1 MHLTLN
7 VKGNSPPSLAALNP
21 CSQSETQQPLPWA
34 GEAKTAA
41 QAVASGTTNA
51 VFVLLPRELLERVQL
66 ITPAFME
73 ARGLQGLM
81 LDIDNTLV
89 PHGELGDVLAL
100 RDWLE
105 PLRVAGIE
113 LRLVSNALPRRITYF
128 SIALEIAAVGSGRT
142 AGKPFPRAFRSAIRE
157 MQLEPHRVAMIGDQV
172 FSDVLGANLAGA
184 YPILVRPLSDNSLPH
199 TRVARALERLVLHRA
214 GFDW

>member
-1 MHLTLN
+1 MR
-7 VKGNSPPSLAALNP
+7 
-21 CSQSETQQPLPWA
+21 
-34 GEAKTAA
+34 
-41 QAVASGTTNA
+41 
-51 VFVLLPRELLERVQL
+51 VLLPKELLERVQL
-66 ITPAFME
+66 ITPEFML
-73 ARGLQGLM
+73 ARGLLGLM

-89 PHGELGDVLAL
+89 PHGELGDVPAL

-105 PLRVAGIE
+105 PLRIAGIG

-128 SIALEIAAVGSGRT
+128 SQALEVAAVGSGRT
-142 AGKPFPRAFRSAIRE
+142 AGKPFPGAFRSAIAE
-157 MQLEPHRVAMIGDQV
+157 MHLEPHRVAMIGDQV

-199 TRVARALERLVLHRA
+199 TRVARAVERLVLHRA

>member
-1 MHLTLN
+1 MR
-7 VKGNSPPSLAALNP
+7 
-21 CSQSETQQPLPWA
+21 
-34 GEAKTAA
+34 
-41 QAVASGTTNA
+41 
-51 VFVLLPRELLERVQL
+51 VLLPKELLERVQL
-66 ITPAFME
+66 ITPAFML
-73 ARGLQGLM
+73 ARGLRGLM

-89 PHGELGDVLAL
+89 PHGELGDVSAL
-100 RDWLE
+100 CAWLE
-105 PLRVAGIE
+105 PLRAAGIG

-128 SIALEIAAVGSGRT
+128 SQALEIAAVGSGHT

-157 MQLEPHRVAMIGDQV
+157 MRLEPGRVAMIGDQV

>member
-1 MHLTLN
+1 M
-7 VKGNSPPSLAALNP
+7 
-21 CSQSETQQPLPWA
+21 
-34 GEAKTAA
+34 
-41 QAVASGTTNA
+41 
-51 VFVLLPRELLERVQL
+51 R
-66 ITPAFME
+66 
-73 ARGLQGLM
+73 GLM

-89 PHGELGDVLAL
+89 PHGELGDVPAL

-105 PLRVAGIE
+105 PLRMSGIQ

-128 SIALEIAAVGSGRT
+128 SEALEVAAVGSGRT
-142 AGKPFPRAFRSAIRE
+142 AGKPFPRAFRSAITE

-199 TRVARALERLVLHRA
+199 TKLARALERLVLRGS
-214 GFDW
+214 GFNW

>member
-1 MHLTLN
+1 MR
-7 VKGNSPPSLAALNP
+7 NP
-21 CSQSETQQPLPWA
+21 TRAFLS
-34 GEAKTAA
+34 GKTS
-41 QAVASGTTNA
+41 AVR
-51 VFVLLPRELLERVQL
+51 VLLPKELVERVQL
-66 ITPAFME
+66 ITPEFML
-73 ARGLQGLM
+73 ARGLRGLM

-89 PHGELGDVLAL
+89 PHGELGDVPNL

-105 PLRVAGIE
+105 PLRAAGIQ

-128 SIALEIAAVGSGRT
+128 STALGIAAVGSGRT
-142 AGKPFPRAFRSAIRE
+142 AGKPFPKAFRTAIHE
-157 MQLEPHRVAMIGDQV
+157 MQLESHCVAMIGDQV

-199 TRVARALERLVLHRA
+199 TRAARAIERLVLHRA